1 MNQVTRIRK
10 SVATIA
16 NRING
21 KIHDLAA
28 AFRRAWQIVK
38 GRELISKVSGVT
50 YGTRQ
55 RALQRLEKYNLGMIN
70 ITLERDADN
79 TYDVNAVKVMV
90 NVNSSRRYHLGFI
103 PRDLAA
109 LLAPLL
115 DKGVELAARLK
126 GITGGYET
134 RETRGALITIEM

>member
-1 MNQVTRIRK
+1 
-10 SVATIA
+10 
-16 NRING
+16 
-21 KIHDLAA
+21 
-28 AFRRAWQIVK
+28 
-38 GRELISKVSGVT
+38 
-50 YGTRQ
+50 
-55 RALQRLEKYNLGMIN
+55 LEKYNLSMIN
-70 ITLERDADN
+70 VTLERDADN
-79 TYDVNAVKVMV
+79 TYNANAVKVMV
-90 NVNSSRRYHLGFI
+90 NVNNGSRYHLGFI